1 MKKHC
6 LAVLALLSCLL
17 CMAQNK
23 GTILLEAEA
32 FQNRGGWVLDQ
43 QFMDQMGSPYLLAH
57 GMGKPVADAGTSV
70 KLPVKGQWH
79 VFARTW
85 NWCAPWGVKDG
96 PGLFKVA
103 VNGEK
108 LQNILGTGEEWGWEY
123 AGCFNADSKDVRL
136 ELHDLTGFEGRCDA
150 VVLSRSQDIEL
161 PDDPKSLREFRKK
174 MLGLPDKP
182 RNAGDFDLVV
192 VGGGVAGLSAT
203 VKAAREGLKVALINN
218 RPVPGGNNSTEL
230 KVISSGD
237 LNIPPYVSLGN
248 VTREIKDVYNQED
261 KVIGMLE
268 NDPNISYFPSMHVFD
283 VRTENDHIVSAYAK
297 HIETSE
303 ELEFTAPL
311 FADCTGDGNLG
322 HLAGA
327 VYRIGREMRAETK
340 ETLAPERPDNMV
352 LGASTPWGTR
362 VMEEDV
368 AFPVCDWA
376 IQVDEKSCEKV
387 TSGSNWWEAGF
398 RYDQVADAEYIRDYL
413 FRAIYG
419 NWSFLKN
426 KSTDKQ
432 KWAKLDLNRVSF
444 LAGKRES
451 RRLTGDVLF
460 TQTDIEGA
468 YTRYDDALIVS
479 TYSIDQHFPTPKNT
493 FFFPGEEFISTMKH
507 YFNDLGTPRMYLRD
521 DQVPPPCRIPYRCLY
536 SANIDNMFMA
546 GRNVSV
552 SHIALASTRVQN
564 VTGMM
569 GEVVAVAAA
578 ICKKHGCSPREVYTK
593 HLQALLD
600 TFKTGQELSG
610 NIFLVGDSQCAPN
623 AESRR
628 PKYGWGELLEEKLG
642 GKAMVHNM
650 AVGGQSTKTF
660 IEKGLWEKTISQ
672 VKKGDL
678 VLIQFGANDG
688 NKSKPE
694 RYVEAYGDY
703 TKFLKRFIRHV
714 RAKGAIPVLV
724 TSPTAHYHNADGT
737 LRRSWGEYPV
747 AMRKVAADTWTYLI
761 DAEDA
766 TFLWQN
772 RLDRKDAEK
781 YYMVSV
787 DGKDTTH
794 FTKEG
799 ADVTADIIAKGL
811 MDLGLL
817 KKD

>member
-1 MKKHC
+1 MKKFYT
-6 LAVLALLSCLL
+6 LLISALISCGIY
-17 CMAQNK
+17 AQSK
-23 GTILLEAEA
+23 ETILLEAEA
-32 FQNRGGWVLDQ
+32 FQEHGGWVLDQ

-57 GMGKPVADAGTSV
+57 GMGKPVLNAKTAV
-70 KLPVKGQWH
+70 RLPSKGQWH
-79 VFARTW
+79 VYARTW
-85 NWCAPWGVKDG
+85 NWCAPWKVQDG
-96 PGLFKVA
+96 PGLFKIA
-103 VNGEK
+103 VNGKE
-108 LQNILGTGEEWGWEY
+108 LLNTLGTGNQWGWEY
-123 AGCFNADSKDVRL
+123 AGSFNADSKDARV

-150 VVLSRSQDIEL
+150 VVLTRLQSPDLPEGSDEL
-161 PDDPKSLREFRKK
+161 KAFRKK

-182 RNAGDFDLVV
+182 RSAGKFDLVV

-230 KVISSGD
+230 KVIASGD

-248 VTREIKDVYNQED
+248 VTREIKDVYNQEE

-268 NDPNISYFPSMHVFD
+268 TDPNISYFPSMHVISVKTKD
-283 VRTENDHIVSAYAK
+283 GHIVSACAK
-297 HIETSE
+297 HIATSE

-322 HLAGA
+322 YLAGA
-327 VYRIGREMRAETK
+327 EYRVGREMRSETK
-340 ETLAPERPDNMV
+340 ETLAPEKPDNMV
-352 LGASTPWGTR
+352 LGASTPWETR
-362 VMEEDV
+362 VMDEDV
-368 AFPVCDWA
+368 SFPVCDWA
-376 IQVDEKSCEKV
+376 IQVGEKSCEKV
-387 TSGSNWWEAGF
+387 TRGSNWWEAGF
-398 RYDQVADAEYIRDYL
+398 RYDQVKDAEYIRDYL

-426 KSTDKQ
+426 KSADRQ
-432 KWAKLDLNRVSF
+432 QWAKLDLNKVSY

-451 RRLTGDVLF
+451 RRLMGDVLF
-460 TQTDIEGA
+460 TQSDIEGE
-468 YTRYDDALIVS
+468 YVKYDDALIVS

-536 SANIDNMFMA
+536 SANIGNMFMA

-578 ICKKHGCSPREVYTK
+578 ICKKYSCSPREVYTR
-593 HLQALLD
+593 HLQELLD

-623 AESRR
+623 SESKR
-628 PKYGWGELLEEKLG
+628 PKYGWGELLGEKLG
-642 GKAMVHNM
+642 GKAIIHNM

-660 IEKGLWEKTISQ
+660 IEKGFWEKTISQ
-672 VKKGDL
+672 VKQGDL

-703 TKFLKRFIRHV
+703 TRFLKRFIRHV
-714 RAKGAIPVLV
+714 REKNAIPVLV
-724 TSPTAHYHNADGT
+724 TSPTAHYHNSDGT

-766 TFLWQN
+766 TFMWQHK
-772 RLDRKDAEK
+772 LDRKDAEK
-781 YYMVSV
+781 YFMVSV

-794 FTKEG
+794 YTKEG
-799 ADVTADIIAKGL
+799 ADVAADIIAKGL
-811 MDLGLL
+811 VSLGLIE
-817 KKD
+817 K